1 MSQYVYSKD
10 NAGIYL
16 TSINSINDEFLQ
28 LHAPEASITSKQ
40 TDTGKSYTV
49 SWAKTVITINTR
61 VSWPDR
67 DTQINGMQNWLRSIS
82 SGTDSEESLI
92 KKIPTV
98 IDLVGCVIEPR
109 YDQAGRVTKLLKAIA
124 STHSGIIFT
133 NQSFYSSE
141 GMWLSGQLS
150 AVKEL

>member
-16 TSINSINDEFLQ
+16 TSINSISDEFLQ
-28 LHAPEASITSKQ
+28 LHAPEASISSKK
-40 TDTGKSYTV
+40 TDAGKSYTV
-49 SWAKTVITINTR
+49 SWANTIVTINTR
-61 VSWPDR
+61 VSWSDR
-67 DTQINGMQNWLRSIS
+67 DTQINGMQNWLQSIS
-82 SGTDSEESLI
+82 SGTESEETLI

-98 IDLVGCVIEPR
+98 IDLVGCVIEPS
-109 YDQAGRVTKLLKAIA
+109 YDQSGRVAKLLKTIA
-124 STHSGIIFT
+124 ATHSGIIFT

-141 GMWLSGQLS
+141 GRWLSGQLS